1 MDCEQSEATQCI
13 SRELKGRNGNTN
25 KRKFNFGLYFLG
37 NFCCTALTRFLPFFA
52 FKNATNQPLLR
63 YLQETMPL
71 LIMTLL
77 VFFSLKDTTW
87 SETYGL
93 YEMGGVACATLCFML
108 TKNSVLSI
116 FAGIIF
122 YIFALKIF

>member
-1 MDCEQSEATQCI
+1 MEAQMSEDLTAVYI
-13 SRELKGRNGNTN
+13 FWAIFAAS
-25 KRKFNFGLYFLG
+25 FG
-37 NFCCTALTRFLPFFA
+37 TALTRFLPFFA

-77 VFFSLKDTTW
+77 VFFSLKDTAW

-93 YEMGGVACATLCFML
+93 YEIGGITCATLCFML

>member
-1 MDCEQSEATQCI
+1 MEVQINEDLDTLYIFWAIFAAS
-13 SRELKGRNGNTN
+13 
-25 KRKFNFGLYFLG
+25 FG
-37 NFCCTALTRFLPFFA
+37 TALTRFLPFFA
-52 FKNATNQPLLR
+52 LKNATHNPLLR

-87 SETYGL
+87 SETYGA
-93 YEMGGVACATLCFML
+93 YEIGGILCASVCFVL
-108 TKNSVLSI
+108 SKNSVLSI
-116 FAGIIF
+116 FVGIIF

>member
-1 MDCEQSEATQCI
+1 MESQVSQDLSEIYIFWAI
-13 SRELKGRNGNTN
+13 FAAS
-25 KRKFNFGLYFLG
+25 FG
-37 NFCCTALTRFLPFFA
+37 TALTRFLPFFA
-52 FKNATNQPLLR
+52 LKNATNNLWLR

-77 VFFSLKDTTW
+77 VFFSLKDTAW

-93 YEMGGVACATLCFML
+93 YEIGGILCAIVCFVL
-108 TKNSVLSI
+108 SKNSVLSI
-116 FAGIIF
+116 FAGIVF

>member
-1 MDCEQSEATQCI
+1 MDIQVSEDL
-13 SRELKGRNGNTN
+13 SN
-25 KRKFNFGLYFLG
+25 LYVIWAILAASIG
-37 NFCCTALTRFLPFFA
+37 TALTRFLPFFV
-52 FKNATNQPLLR
+52 FKGATKSPLLN

-77 VFFSLKDTTW
+77 VFFSLKDTNW
-87 SETYGL
+87 SETYGF
-93 YEMGGVACATLCFML
+93 YEIGGIACAIICFVVS
-108 TKNSVLSI
+108 KNSVSSI

>member
-1 MDCEQSEATQCI
+1 MEMQTSE
-13 SRELKGRNGNTN
+13 ELNMFYILGAILAAS
-25 KRKFNFGLYFLG
+25 FG
-37 NFCCTALTRFLPFFA
+37 TALTRFLPFFVLRKA
-52 FKNATNQPLLR
+52 NKSLLLS

-77 VFFSLKDTTW
+77 VFFSLKDTAW

-93 YEMGGVACATLCFML
+93 YEIGGIACAVVCFVFS
-108 TKNSVLSI
+108 KNSVLSI

-122 YIFALKIF
+122 YIFALKVF